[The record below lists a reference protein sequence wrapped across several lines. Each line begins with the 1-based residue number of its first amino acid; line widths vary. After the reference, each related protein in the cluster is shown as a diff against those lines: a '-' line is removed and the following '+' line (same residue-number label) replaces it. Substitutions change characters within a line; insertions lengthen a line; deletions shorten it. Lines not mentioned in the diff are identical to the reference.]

1 MSLSRSASICSD
13 TARIE
18 SSPSDR
24 ADGSAALVRGE
35 NQLRVRPYLPI
46 YERFVGP
53 GFLNTA
59 ESHVPGV
66 VGVSEHPMHAAD
78 TEGAD
83 ISAGPSHCRQPEDH
97 QRLSQVRDA
106 GVSFRIVPERPTDH
120 RRALRI
126 NFHPRDTWPLSRS
139 GSDTRWGPARRCHRF
154 EPSATWHE
162 SNRCDR
168 LEKAIYCL
176 LLYTCIQSALL
187 KGSLPHGFQD
197 REEDSFGK
205 DLGSG
210 FRAGHCRGGF
220 ARRADRCAGWSS
232 HGVRYERG
240 FRFIS
245 WREWNHGRARVR
257 RAR

>member
-53 GFLNTA
+53 GVLDTA
-59 ESHVPGV
+59 ESHDPCV
-66 VGVSEHPMHAAD
+66 VRVSEHPIPAAD
-78 TEGAD
+78 TERAD
-83 ISAGPSHCRQPEDH
+83 ISAGRSHCRQPEDH

-126 NFHPRDTWPLSRS
+126 NFRTQRHPAPVTLTFRYPL
-139 GSDTRWGPARRCHRF
+139 GAIPAVPPVRAFCNMAR
-154 EPSATWHE
+154 
-162 SNRCDR
+162 
-168 LEKAIYCL
+168 
-176 LLYTCIQSALL
+176 IQ
-187 KGSLPHGFQD
+187 QM
-197 REEDSFGK
+197 
-205 DLGSG
+205 
-210 FRAGHCRGGF
+210 
-220 ARRADRCAGWSS
+220 
-232 HGVRYERG
+232 
-240 FRFIS
+240 
-245 WREWNHGRARVR
+245 
-257 RAR
+257 